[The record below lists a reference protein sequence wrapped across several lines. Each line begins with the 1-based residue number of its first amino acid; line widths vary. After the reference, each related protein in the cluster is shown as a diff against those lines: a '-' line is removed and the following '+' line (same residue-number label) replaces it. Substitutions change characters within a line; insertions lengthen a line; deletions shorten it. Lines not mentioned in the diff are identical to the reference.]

1 MAILSDHEE
10 PQQKQQTPTSPSSFS
25 FNTVLDPSNP
35 LGFLD
40 SALNFLSQKSNV
52 LKNDVSPLVKE
63 FKKRI
68 RAEEDSKKAEEK
80 IRAEKKKREEEK
92 KRMRVPNKGNGLDME
107 SHSWA
112 QTLQEVTITVHVP
125 PGTKSKDVV
134 CEIKRKSV
142 KVGLRG
148 HSPILD
154 GELLE
159 TIKIDDCIWN
169 LEDQKTVSVLLTKCD
184 RMNWWKS
191 LLKGGPEID
200 IQKAE
205 PEPSRLSDL
214 DPEIRSTVEKMM
226 FDQQQEQLG
235 LPTSKEI
242 ENESLLKLFMAQ
254 NPNFSNKN
262 PNIDFSNMNMK

>member
-40 SALNFLSQKSNV
+40 SALHFLSQKSDV
-52 LKNDVSPLVKE
+52 LKNN
-63 FKKRI
+63 
-68 RAEEDSKKAEEK
+68 KAEEK
-80 IRAEKKKREEEK
+80 RRAEKKKREEEK

-112 QTLQEVTITVHVP
+112 QTQQEVTITVHVP

-134 CEIKRKSV
+134 CDIKRKSV

-154 GELLE
+154 GELFE

-169 LEDQKTVSVLLTKCD
+169 LEDQKTVSVLLTKFD

-200 IQKAE
+200 IQKAK
-205 PEPSRLSDL
+205 PEPTRLSDL

-262 PNIDFSNMNMK
+262 PNIHFSNMNMK